1 MKKAIKIT
9 AVVVVLIIATLIA
22 LPFLFKDR
30 IIEQVKIEANKNLNA
45 EIDFGDFDLSLIRS
59 FPNFYFSIQD
69 VKVDGKDDFEGIPL
83 AQIGELALTVDV
95 MSIIKGETIAVKKVK
110 IDEANLYAKVLANGK
125 ANWDIVKSDSTEIEG
140 DVSDSTSSF
149 QLNLQKLEILN
160 SNIIYEDA
168 TFPMMAE
175 MGNINLNLNGDF
187 TADVT
192 TLDLKGEIEQI
203 TVDYDGIK
211 YLNQVK
217 LNTDMAIEADLLNS
231 KYTLNDADISLNA
244 LNLAINGW
252 LSNLED
258 SQEMDLT
265 FALKETS
272 LKSIISLIPA
282 EFAKDLDGIKT
293 EGDVKLSAF
302 VKGVYKGE
310 SYPAFGLDL
319 NVDKGKF
326 SYSDLPESVNDI
338 SIDAKVSS
346 KGGDIDNTII
356 DVNQFHFSMANNP
369 FDLSAHVEN
378 PTTDPLMNVK
388 AKGKIIL
395 DNVKQMIPLEKE
407 EAISGIINMDI
418 ALNGRVSSLEN
429 EQYEKFDA
437 KGMIVIDNLV
447 YKTNSTDYPIQVK
460 KADLT
465 FDPQTANL
473 KQLDI
478 ILGQSDIAMNGS
490 LSNFLGYALSDNQT
504 LKGTINLNS
513 KKLNLTELSGGEET
527 ATETETA
534 ADSAPMETLLIPKY
548 IDMTMNVNVG
558 QMIYDDIDMRNFK
571 GSVGVQ
577 NQRLNMSN
585 LGMDILDGQIK
596 LDGFYETTDTLK
608 PTFAVIID
616 ANQLDVTKTI
626 TTFSSLEKMMP
637 IAKKAVGK
645 YATEVKVNGALDAQM
660 NPIIESIN
668 GKGTLTTDNV
678 EIKGFKGLEKIA
690 EVLKYDRLKEMKLDD
705 VFFTFNIVSGVV
717 FVEPFDVKLG
727 DSKVTIAG
735 SNKLDQ
741 TIDYTLSFAIP
752 RKELGGQANQV
763 IDKAIGQ
770 INQKGANVSIG
781 EVINIDVKMVG
792 TITDPKITTD
802 YKKAASNAVNEV
814 KDQIKDEINKK
825 KEELEQKAREEAERL
840 KKEAEEKAKAEAE
853 RLKKEA
859 EERAKKEAEK
869 LKEQGKDKLKDF
881 LNKKK

>member
-1 MKKAIKIT
+1 MKKALKIT
-9 AVVVVLIIATLIA
+9 AIVVVLIIATLIA
-22 LPFLFKDR
+22 LPIIFKDR

-59 FPNFYFSIQD
+59 FPNFYFAIQD
-69 VKVDGKDDFEGIPL
+69 IKVVGKDEFKGLPL
-83 AQIGELALTVDV
+83 AQIGEFALTVDV
-95 MSIIKGETIAVKKVK
+95 MSILKGETIRVKKIKV
-110 IDEANLYAKVLANGK
+110 DEANLYAKVLADGK
-125 ANWDIVKSDSTEIEG
+125 ANWDIVKSDTTEIE
-140 DVSDSTSSF
+140 DAAADTASSF
-149 QLNLQKLEILN
+149 QLDLQKLEISN

-175 MGNINLNLNGDF
+175 MENINLNLSGDF

-192 TLDLKGEIEQI
+192 TLDLKGDIDKI
-203 TVDYDGIK
+203 SVDYDGIK

-244 LNLAINGW
+244 LNLVINGW
-252 LSNLED
+252 LTSLED

-293 EGDVKLSAF
+293 EGDVKLAAF
-302 VKGVYKGE
+302 VKGVYEGE

-319 NVDKGKF
+319 MVNNGKF
-326 SYSDLPESVNDI
+326 SYADLPESIKDI
-338 SIDAKVSS
+338 AIDAKVKS
-346 KGGDIDNTII
+346 KGGDLDNTII
-356 DVNQFHFSMANNP
+356 DVNKFHFSMANNP
-369 FDLSAHVEN
+369 FDLSAHIEN
-378 PTTDPLMNVK
+378 PMTDPLINAK
-388 AKGKIIL
+388 AKGMIIL
-395 DNVKQMIPLEKE
+395 DNVKQLIPLEKE
-407 EAISGIINMDI
+407 EAISGTINMDI

-429 EQYEKFDA
+429 GQYEKFDA
-437 KGMIVIDNLV
+437 KGMIVVDNLI
-447 YKTNSTDYPIQVK
+447 YTTNATDYPIKVN

-465 FDPQTANL
+465 FNPQTADL
-473 KQLDI
+473 KQLDVV
-478 ILGQSDIAMNGS
+478 LGQSDIAMNGS
-490 LSNFLGYALSDNQT
+490 LSNFLGYALSDKQT

-513 KKLNLTELSGGEET
+513 KKLNLTELSGGDET
-527 ATETETA
+527 TDNETST
-534 ADSAPMETLLIPKY
+534 DSAPMETLLIPKY
-548 IDMTMNVNVG
+548 MDMTLNVNVG
-558 QMIYDDIDMRNFK
+558 QMVYDDIDMRNFK
-571 GSVGVQ
+571 GSVGIQ
-577 NQRLNMSN
+577 NQRLNMTN
-585 LGMDILDGQIK
+585 LGMDILDGQVK
-596 LDGFYETTDTLK
+596 LNGFYETTDTLK
-608 PTFAVIID
+608 PKFAVDID
-616 ANQLDVTKTI
+616 ANKLDVTKTI
-626 TTFSSLEKMMP
+626 TTFTSLEQMMP

-645 YATEVKVNGALDAQM
+645 YSTSVNVNGAMDAQM

-668 GKGTLTTDNV
+668 GKGTLTTDNI
-678 EIKGFKGLEKIA
+678 EIKGFKGLERIA
-690 EVLKYDRLKEMKLDD
+690 EVLKYDKLKEMKLED

-717 FVEPFDVKLG
+717 YVDPFDVNLG
-727 DSKVTIAG
+727 ESKVTIAG

-781 EVINIDVKMVG
+781 ETINIDVKMVG
-792 TITDPKITTD
+792 TMTDPKITTD

-825 KEELEQKAREEAERL
+825 KDEIEQKAREEADRIKKEAEDKAKAEADRL
-840 KKEAEEKAKAEAE
+840 KKEAEEKA
-853 RLKKEA
+853 R
-859 EERAKKEAEK
+859 KEAEK

-881 LNKKK
+881 LNKK